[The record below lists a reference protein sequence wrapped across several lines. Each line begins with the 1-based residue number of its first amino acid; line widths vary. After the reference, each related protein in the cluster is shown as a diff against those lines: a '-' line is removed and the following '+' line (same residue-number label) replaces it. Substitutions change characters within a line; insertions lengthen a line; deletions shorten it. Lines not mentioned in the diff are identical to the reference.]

1 VNQWHVPPK
10 ALTLN
15 PQDVHVWQARL
26 DVPPHQLDAFAQ
38 LLSTDERIRAER
50 FKFEQHRHRFI
61 AGRGI
66 LRSLLARYLG
76 YPPQQLRFGYGSHGK
91 PVLLDFE
98 SLHFNVAHSQ
108 DLALYAMTRDRSV
121 GIDLEQIR
129 TVDNLESLTRRFF
142 SPSEHTAICEAEAP
156 HQATLFFR
164 YWTCKEAYLKAT
176 GEGLGKLGGLEIELS
191 LLQPAQL
198 KRLPSE
204 ENPQHWHL
212 QELELENDFTA
223 AIVVAAPSEL
233 VKLQQFIFHD
243 RLMFL

>member
-1 VNQWHVPPK
+1 MNQWQAPPK
-10 ALTLN
+10 AVTLS

-26 DVPPHQLDAFAQ
+26 DVPPHQLDAFTQ
-38 LLSTDERIRAER
+38 LLSADERLRADR

-61 AGRGI
+61 AGRGL

-76 YPPQQLRFGYGSHGK
+76 CSPQQLRFGYGSHGK

-108 DLALYAMTRDRSV
+108 DLALYAVTRDRCLGV
-121 GIDLEQIR
+121 DLEQVR
-129 TVDNLESLTRRFF
+129 TVDNLDSLTRRFF
-142 SPSEHTAICEAEAP
+142 SPSEHAAICEAEAH
-156 HQATLFFR
+156 HQTDLFFR

-191 LLQPAQL
+191 LTQPAQL

-212 QELELENDFTA
+212 QELDLENDFAA

-233 VKLQQFIFHD
+233 VKLQHFIFHD
-243 RLMFL
+243 RLIFL